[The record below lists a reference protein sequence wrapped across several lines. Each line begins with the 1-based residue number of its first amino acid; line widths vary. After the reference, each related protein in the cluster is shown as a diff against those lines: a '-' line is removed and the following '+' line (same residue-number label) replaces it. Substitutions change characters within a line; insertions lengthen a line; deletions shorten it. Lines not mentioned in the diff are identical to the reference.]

1 MNDNEKLMQLQKMIY
16 DLTAEQEKIVVQLA
30 ELRNQGKGKTVQFRQ
45 LFAKKLSN
53 ITILNLLQ
61 SYGLM

>member
-1 MNDNEKLMQLQKMIY
+1 MTV
-16 DLTAEQEKIVVQLA
+16 DLIAEQEKITGQLA

-53 ITILNLLQ
+53 INVISLLQ
-61 SYGLM
+61 RYGLM